1 MSDFAARR
9 FLLVLNDLFSIFI
22 PKRNAF
28 GIMTLMQKIILNIMP
43 VGSVMTYVIS
53 DAVRKPGH
61 VLTIN

>member
-9 FLLVLNDLFSIFI
+9 FLVFNDLFSIFI

-28 GIMTLMQKIILNIMP
+28 GIIMFMRQIILTIMH

-53 DAVRKPGH
+53 GTVRKPGH
-61 VLTIN
+61 VPTII